1 MKRFDETRQELKLGS
16 EVVQLL
22 IPHRR
27 PLLLVD
33 SVIAY
38 RRAERPV
45 LWAKRMITANEEI
58 FAGHFPD
65 LHLWPGI
72 YTQEGMGQACHL
84 LQVIAVMQDAWE
96 ERGHPPEQVL
106 AALRN
111 LEMGY
116 RLHPGYR
123 PQDSAFLKDLG
134 RDMAR
139 LGMSG
144 SVDIR
149 FLAPVFAGQCI
160 EYTVTRTHVLD
171 RLARFEVEAE
181 SEGRLVAQ
189 GRITGA
195 IGPLLHEAKL

>member
-123 PQDSAFLKDLG
+123 AQDSAFLKDLG